1 MAKKLM
7 YGFGDQ
13 LVYLIWEMK
22 NERPT
27 LACICTTDDD
37 LSRYV
42 TPDRK
47 SWIHQERGPVFVE
60 RVACD
65 HLYGEHDVSIAINLL
80 RKTA

>member
-1 MAKKLM
+1 MPKKLM

-13 LVYLIWEMK
+13 LVYLVWHMQ

-27 LACICTTDDD
+27 LAVICTTDDD
-37 LSRYV
+37 LARYV

-47 SWIHQERGPVFVE
+47 AWLSGRGPVYVE

-65 HLYGEHDVSIAINLL
+65 HLYGARDMRIASELL
-80 RKTA
+80 RRK